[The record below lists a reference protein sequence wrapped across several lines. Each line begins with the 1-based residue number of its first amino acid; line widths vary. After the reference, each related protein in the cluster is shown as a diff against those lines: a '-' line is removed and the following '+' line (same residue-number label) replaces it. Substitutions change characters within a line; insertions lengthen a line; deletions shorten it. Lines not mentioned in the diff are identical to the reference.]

1 MNREERYD
9 FVIVGAG
16 PNGTALAAYLAK
28 SGQSVCLLEERP
40 ECGGGCENTEVIPGV
55 RIDPHA
61 TYMYA
66 GAAPGFEQL
75 ELWKHGLRMNW
86 LFPPEDI
93 EVRTGMGILTTE
105 GRVPMTEKDISGWN
119 KITGVLG
126 ETPFRKELVRA
137 CYYCPPHPPEVEVT
151 PENIPYMQV
160 YKQYAPDIWTEELL
174 DMTFFELVD
183 EYLETEPCKV
193 MRGLQAWTDG
203 ASPEWEGVAIP
214 CLAGVATFDITGASV
229 PKGGMH
235 AYYHSIIR
243 CAIAHGAVVRTCC
256 PVDEI
261 IIREGRAVGVRLRDT
276 AAWGEKTLWANKA
289 VVSGIDIQQ
298 TFLKLIGA
306 QHVDVSFI
314 QQIKDISLK
323 GSSLYV
329 THYLFRAP
337 PRFRPQFAIPGLEDR
352 RYIAGFSNCD
362 SRELY
367 YEHVMDV
374 SGRKGNPSLP
384 PDRVPWVALT
394 HDEDP
399 DRCTLPD
406 RWLISPMYVF
416 VPPPEYHVGGPDAL
430 VKEGDAYML
439 KALSTVVENAEDDLV
454 QMWSNP
460 PWESEFRNV
469 GLIGGG
475 WYATRHCKDQL
486 WTNRPLPG
494 YSRYR
499 SPIDGLY
506 FCHQT
511 SGHPGGL
518 CLMAIPYN
526 LMHILIEDGLVEP
539 GDWWYPSPWY
549 IPEEGKISAIPRK

>member
-160 YKQYAPDIWTEELL
+160 FKQYAPDIWTEELL

-235 AYYHSIIR
+235 AYFHSIIR
-243 CAIAHGAVVRTCC
+243 CAIAHGVVVRTCC

-276 AAWGEKTLWANKA
+276 AAWGEKT
-289 VVSGIDIQQ
+289 
-298 TFLKLIGA
+298 
-306 QHVDVSFI
+306 
-314 QQIKDISLK
+314 
-323 GSSLYV
+323 
-329 THYLFRAP
+329 
-337 PRFRPQFAIPGLEDR
+337 
-352 RYIAGFSNCD
+352 
-362 SRELY
+362 
-367 YEHVMDV
+367 
-374 SGRKGNPSLP
+374 
-384 PDRVPWVALT
+384 
-394 HDEDP
+394 
-399 DRCTLPD
+399 
-406 RWLISPMYVF
+406 
-416 VPPPEYHVGGPDAL
+416 
-430 VKEGDAYML
+430 
-439 KALSTVVENAEDDLV
+439 
-454 QMWSNP
+454 
-460 PWESEFRNV
+460 
-469 GLIGGG
+469 
-475 WYATRHCKDQL
+475 
-486 WTNRPLPG
+486 
-494 YSRYR
+494 
-499 SPIDGLY
+499 
-506 FCHQT
+506 
-511 SGHPGGL
+511 
-518 CLMAIPYN
+518 
-526 LMHILIEDGLVEP
+526 
-539 GDWWYPSPWY
+539 
-549 IPEEGKISAIPRK
+549 